1 LSVEHAGT
9 AFVFLPPLRNILV
22 RGVVLA
28 GLVAPWVWLVAI
40 DRLLNRKR

>member
-1 LSVEHAGT
+1 LSVEHAGAAF
-9 AFVFLPPLRNILV
+9 AFVPPIESILLRAVI
-22 RGVVLA
+22 LA